1 MMQLLSHTTS
11 EAWESDRSFGTPT
24 RAALVLPAVLLVIA
38 ITAGVAVWL
47 YARSPL
53 LLTPFIL
60 LALMSM
66 LVSLPNAA
74 AALRSGNWMIRLS
87 QHQLLL
93 NLNHYRNPIL
103 ADEFF
108 SSVLLEAGDVDAI
121 ELETCQVAVPSPA
134 GQTRSWSETCIVLHI
149 CEEHAR
155 RISSAISQHPSHQGE
170 PRVGTRRYP
179 SQVTCNKTR
188 LQILWKSPDTACSP
202 TPARM
207 AEILAGA
214 LQISAGQ
221 TTVSTRYLESP
232 EEAAVDMYR
241 RGQRLDALRLLT
253 HHTECSIA
261 EAHRHLENA
270 IQDISE
276 QGEVS

>member
-1 MMQLLSHTTS
+1 M
-11 EAWESDRSFGTPT
+11 
-24 RAALVLPAVLLVIA
+24 LPAVLLAIA
-38 ITAGVAVWL
+38 ITASVAVRL
-47 YARSPL
+47 NALSPPL
-53 LLTPFIL
+53 LIPFII

-66 LVSLPNAA
+66 PVALPIAA
-74 AALRSGNWMIRLS
+74 TALRSENCVIRLS
-87 QHQLLL
+87 YHQLLL
-93 NLNHYRNPIL
+93 NLKNYRNPIL

-108 SSVLLEAGDVDAI
+108 CSVQLESGDVDAS
-121 ELETCQVAVPSPA
+121 ELETCHVAVPSLA
-134 GQTRSWSETCIVLHI
+134 GQTRNWSEYFIVLHV
-149 CEEHAR
+149 CEDHAR

-179 SQVTCNKTR
+179 GQVPCNKTR

-207 AEILAGA
+207 AEIPADA

-221 TTVSTRYLESP
+221 TTVSTRYPESP

-241 RGQRLDALRLLT
+241 RGQHPDALRLWT
-253 HHTECSIA
+253 HRKGCCIA
-261 EAHRHLENA
+261 EAHRRLEKA
-270 IQDISE
+270 MQDISE